1 MAHPQA
7 VTFLKAGIVAARAGD
22 KVEMRSMLRQATEL
36 DPGNESAW
44 LWRANCADTPDESL
58 DCLRRAIAI
67 NPNSQVARAGLP
79 DAMVRA
85 AVACAADRPRA
96 RKLLEEATAL
106 DARHE
111 VAWLWRAG
119 LADAPDQAVAYL
131 RRVLTINPDNAK
143 AQAGLARCEAEAAR
157 VWHCPICAAKTNNPR
172 PTCASCQCVLT
183 LEDPAAFDAARPAD
197 RAVVEAAAKR
207 LHAALRQSPTAPGA
221 FGLGL
226 AYLNLGLREQGVEAV
241 RAATGQAGA
250 NPQWPAQL
258 DALLRHR
265 PARRPQEPRPAAA
278 KPLVLVVDDSATVR
292 KMVAVALAAAGY
304 RVGEADSGVAAARFV
319 QDSGVPG
326 LFLLDVTM
334 PDMDGYT
341 LCKLLRSNPETA
353 TTPVVF
359 LTGKDGLLSKLRGHW
374 AGASDY
380 VTKPFDPQK
389 LLAAV
394 GKLLP
399 VPAAG

>member
-7 VTFLKAGIVAARAGD
+7 VTFLKAGIVAARAGN

-58 DCLRRAIAI
+58 DCLRKALAL
-67 NPNSQVARAGLP
+67 NPNSPIARAGLP

-111 VAWLWRAG
+111 LAWLWRAG

-131 RRVLTINPDNAK
+131 RRVLTINPDNKK
-143 AQAGLARCEAEAAR
+143 ARAGLAHSEALAAR
-157 VWHCPICAAKTNNPR
+157 VWHCPICAAKTNDPK
-172 PTCASCQCVLT
+172 PTCANCRCVLT
-183 LEDPAAFDAARPAD
+183 LENPAAFDGARPTN
-197 RAVVEAAAKR
+197 RPVVEAAAKR
-207 LHAALRQSPTAPGA
+207 LHAAFRQSPSATSA
-221 FGLGL
+221 FSLGL
-226 AYLNLGLREQGVEAV
+226 AYLNLGFQEQGVQAV
-241 RAATGQAGA
+241 QAAALQQGA
-250 NPQWPAQL
+250 NPQWAAQL
-258 DALLRHR
+258 EAFLRHR
-265 PARRPQEPRPAAA
+265 PATPGRAADSR
-278 KPLVLVVDDSATVR
+278 PLVLVVDDSPTIR
-292 KMVAVALAAAGY
+292 KMVAVTLGAAGY
-304 RVGEADSGVAAARFV
+304 RVVEADSGVAAARSV
-319 QDSGVPG
+319 HDGGAPG

-334 PDMDGYT
+334 PEMDGFT
-341 LCKLLRSNPETA
+341 LCKLLRSNPVTA
-353 TTPVVF
+353 ETPVVF

-380 VTKPFDPQK
+380 LTKPFDPQK

-399 VPAAG
+399 VTAAT